1 MFYEP
6 VAALTLRICQ
16 SIKNTI
22 ALRVFDEMIQVTLFL
37 VAKCFAITDEKLKV
51 ARVRLIDPR
60 IVNFVDDPV
69 TQREPET
76 TTRVISRAHTFLRAR
91 SPARRNS
98 RRTERYRIL
107 CRIH

>member
-22 ALRVFDEMIQVTLFL
+22 AFRVFDEVIQVTLFL
-37 VAKCFAITDEKLKV
+37 VAKCFAIADEKLKV

-60 IVNFVDDPV
+60 IVNLVDDPV

-76 TTRVISRAHTFLRAR
+76 ATGMVGRPYSFFGTR
-91 SPARRNS
+91 SPARLNS
-98 RRTERYRIL
+98 GRT
-107 CRIH
+107 